1 MASRRMSI
9 QNFHKINNI
18 SSFTNSNNYSIFSN
32 QTLNNNT
39 LSTNSKNN
47 RIIPNSNNLINLP
60 ILNKENNKIDN
71 DNKENNKIERDKTIE
86 NKKFINFK
94 EKVKTNFKE
103 KLKTIT
109 DIEFIF
115 ENLENYLLNKKS
127 LDAKVVQ
134 IISNYPEVHKFIKQ
148 NKPNYNDIH
157 KNKLIQKFNNEDK
170 TKFFQFENN
179 KCENEA
185 VIKIL
190 KFIIYD

>member
-1 MASRRMSI
+1 MSV
-9 QNFHKINNI
+9 QNFNKINNI
-18 SSFTNSNNYSIFSN
+18 SNFTNSNNYSIFSN
-32 QTLNNNT
+32 KTFNNNT

-60 ILNKENNKIDN
+60 IQNKENNKIDN
-71 DNKENNKIERDKTIE
+71 ENKENNKLDRDKTIE

-94 EKVKTNFKE
+94 EKVKTK
-103 KLKTIT
+103 T

-157 KNKLIQKFNNEDK
+157 KNKLIQKFNIENNEDK

-179 KCENEA
+179 KCEHEA
-185 VIKIL
+185 VIKIF
-190 KFIIYD
+190 KFSINYSKI